1 MKKLLFLIAIIAF
14 FSTTVPANVSFTSDN
29 SSIVIIDNDN
39 DMNNTNNLDEDKDK
53 DKKKKKK
60 KRSKRNQKSCGDKP
74 CSSKCGDK
82 VVDPGCKGEGH
93 AAKSTKTC
101 CPTTKGSPTTIESPT
116 KKE

>member
-39 DMNNTNNLDEDKDK
+39 DMNNTNNFDEDKDK
-53 DKKKKKK
+53 VKKKS
-60 KRSKRNQKSCGDKP
+60 KRSKRNPKSCNDKP

-82 VVDPGCKGEGH
+82 VVDPGCKGEVKS
-93 AAKSTKTC
+93 AKPAQAC
-101 CPTTKGSPTTIESPT
+101 CPTTKGNPT
-116 KKE
+116 KTE